1 MIITLFPLLVVVGA
15 VILVVIVR
23 RSRPTAPPPL
33 PGAAEAK
40 ALHAGLAP
48 ADPDQVGPYRIL
60 GRLGAGGMGRVYLGR
75 SPGGRDVAV
84 KVVHPELAQDP
95 PFRRRFATEVAT
107 ARRVGGFYTAQVVD
121 ADVDADPPWL
131 ATAYVPGPSLHALVH
146 EHGPL
151 PADAV
156 AVLGA
161 GLAEGLAAVHA
172 CRIVHR
178 DLKPGNVLL
187 AVGGPRLIDF
197 GIARAL
203 DATSHTRTSTL
214 LGTAAFMSPEQIT
227 GAEVGPAS
235 DVFSLGCVLA
245 FAATGRGPFGEGP
258 AHAITHRIVHDEP
271 DLSGLADPL
280 KDLVAA
286 CLAKDP
292 ADRPAPEH
300 ILAVCRPL
308 PPTAQSRSEEASEA
322 SEASTGLVPSTR
334 VLPQDVPPPAP
345 PVSPADSGPVG
356 MPAERTDRWSVP
368 DRPEGAWP
376 EALTEVIALYRTR
389 VLPRDAPPRTPWA
402 DPRQQ

>member
-1 MIITLFPLLVVVGA
+1 MIITLFPLLLVVGA

-23 RSRPTAPPPL
+23 RSRSTAPPPL
-33 PGAAEAK
+33 SGAAEAK
-40 ALHAGLAP
+40 APHAGLIP
-48 ADPDQVGPYRIL
+48 ADPSQVGPYRIL

-75 SPGGRDVAV
+75 SSGGRDVAV
-84 KVVHPELAQDP
+84 KVVHAELAQDP
-95 PFRRRFATEVAT
+95 HFRRRFATEVAT

-131 ATAYVPGPSLHALVH
+131 ATAYVPGPSLHTLVR

-151 PADAV
+151 SADSV

-187 AVGGPRLIDF
+187 AVDGPRLIDF

-203 DATSHTRTSTL
+203 DATSHTRTSTM

-235 DVFSLGCVLA
+235 DVFSLGCVLV

-258 AHAITHRIVHDEP
+258 AHAITHRIVHDGP
-271 DLSGLADPL
+271 DLSGLTDPL

-286 CLAKDP
+286 CLAKEP

-300 ILAVCRPL
+300 ILAVCGSL
-308 PPTAQSRSEEASEA
+308 PPTAPGRSEEAP
-322 SEASTGLVPSTR
+322 EASTDIVPSTR
-334 VLPQDVPPPAP
+334 VLPQGVPPPAP
-345 PVSPADSGPVG
+345 PLSPADSDPVG
-356 MPAERTDRWSVP
+356 MPAERTDGWSVP
-368 DRPEGAWP
+368 NRPEGAWP
-376 EALTEVIALYRTR
+376 EALTEVIALCRTR
-389 VLPRDAPPRTPWA
+389 VLAQDTPPHTSWA